1 MVQACKDNNAEL
13 KRPKL
18 ALYNLIVT
26 LVIMYMLVTGMANSA
41 LLFMAGIAA
50 ALFVNYGFNFKTQK
64 DRLTEALA
72 EGMPACSMI
81 IASGFFMGIL
91 NGSGMTTGIAGF
103 LGQIVPASSSNLLP
117 LFAAVV
123 GIPGLIF
130 LGPDAYY
137 FGVLPVLATLAAEYG
152 ISAVT
157 MGVAG
162 MMPLATFYATPL
174 TAWLFILCERCEV
187 EFGDYQK
194 TVFKDFLPCL
204 FDLCSCICADRLAPL
219 F

>member
-1 MVQACKDNNAEL
+1 
-13 KRPKL
+13 
-18 ALYNLIVT
+18 
-26 LVIMYMLVTGMANSA
+26 
-41 LLFMAGIAA
+41 
-50 ALFVNYGFNFKTQK
+50 
-64 DRLTEALA
+64 
-72 EGMPACSMI
+72 
-81 IASGFFMGIL
+81 MGIL

-174 TAWLFILCERCEV
+174 TAWLFILCV

-194 TVFKDFLPCL
+194 QFLKISFPAFLIYAVVFALTGSL
-204 FDLCSCICADRLAPL
+204 PL